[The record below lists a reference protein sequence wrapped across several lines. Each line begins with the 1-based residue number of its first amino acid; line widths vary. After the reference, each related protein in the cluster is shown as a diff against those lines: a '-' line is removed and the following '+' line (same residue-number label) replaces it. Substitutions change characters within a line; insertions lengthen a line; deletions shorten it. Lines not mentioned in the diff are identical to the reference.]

1 MRYEPGSIEG
11 KWQQAWAKSEV
22 FKTPEVLS
30 ELKKKPKFYV
40 LDMFPYPSGS
50 GLHVGHP
57 EGYTATDVVARM
69 KRMQGFNVLHPMGW
83 DAFGLPAERAAERDN
98 IHPAIITA
106 ENISNFKRQ
115 INTLGFSYDWN
126 REISTTDPQYYRFTQ
141 WIFLKLYEKD
151 LAYLAEVAVN
161 WCPALSTVLANEE
174 VKDGRYV
181 ETGDLVEK
189 RVMRQWMLRITAYGD
204 RLLEDLA
211 DVDWPEGVKEM
222 QRNWIGKSEGLI
234 FRSPVKDSNLTLET
248 FSAHFETFK
257 ADTFVTIAP
266 DHPLLP
272 ELLEGVS
279 NKEEILKFCEK
290 LIAQRAQAGREDDK
304 EVEGIFTGR
313 YTIDPVGNG
322 ELPIW
327 VANFVLKDYG
337 TGIVKCSAHD
347 ERDFRFAK
355 KYGIPLKAV
364 LFPKDAALADQVRSF
379 ETCYTDMTH
388 GVLSEPAEFAG
399 KASGECRE
407 AIIAYCEEHKLASR
421 KTSYKL
427 RDWLFSRQRYWGE
440 PFPILHAEDGS
451 VIPMLEKDLPLTLPM
466 IDAYKPTDDGRPPLA
481 RASSD
486 WLYVTL
492 PDGRKAVRE
501 TNTMPQWAGSC
512 WYYLR
517 YIDAHNDKE
526 LCSKELENY
535 WMPVDLYIGGVEHAV
550 LHLLYARFWH
560 KVLYDCGVVHTKEP
574 FQKLF
579 NQGMILAQSYQDA
592 QGKYYYPQDIEVR
605 DGKNFAK
612 STGRE
617 VKTQVEKMSK
627 SRYNVVNPDDVI
639 DAYGADAMRLY
650 ELFMGP
656 LEQVKMWQM
665 AGVEGVYRFLQRAW
679 RLLIDEETG
688 ALSATLVA
696 QEKEPIAVTRSLH
709 KTVKKVTEDTLDLK
723 FNTAISQMMIFVNE
737 AMAARAVGLD
747 SARAFLR
754 ILSPFAPHIAEEL
767 WSRLSQAGFVCQA
780 EWPSYDA
787 ALCEDDE
794 IVIVVQVN
802 GKRRDEL
809 RVSKTATQEVI
820 QNQALE
826 LELIKKFMN
835 GQPAKKI
842 IVVPSRLVNIVV

>member
-1 MRYEPGSIEG
+1 MRYDPNAIET
-11 KWQQAWAKSEV
+11 KWQAAWAKAQV
-22 FKTPEVLS
+22 FKTPTDLNELS
-30 ELKKKPKFYV
+30 QKPKFYV
-40 LDMFPYPSGS
+40 LDMFPYPSGA

-57 EGYTATDVVARM
+57 EGYTATDVVARL

-106 ENISNFKRQ
+106 ENEANFKRQ
-115 INTLGFSYDWN
+115 INRLGFSYDWD
-126 REISTTDPQYYRFTQ
+126 REISTTDPKYYKFTQ

-189 RVMRQWMLRITAYGD
+189 RIMRQWMLRITAYAD
-204 RLLEDLA
+204 RLLEDLD

-222 QRNWIGKSEGLI
+222 QRNWIGKSEGLV
-234 FRSPVKDSNLTLET
+234 FRFPIKGLDLTLEA

-257 ADTFVTIAP
+257 SDSFITIAP

-272 ELLEGVS
+272 TLLEGLPQRQEV
-279 NKEEILKFCEK
+279 LDYCEG
-290 LIAQRAQAGREDDK
+290 LIKKREASRDDNK

-313 YTIDPVGNG
+313 YALDPAGNG

-337 TGIVKCSAHD
+337 TGIVKCNAHD

-355 KYGIPLKAV
+355 KYDIPLKAV
-364 LFPKDAALADQVRSF
+364 LFPKDEVEAAKVRSF
-379 ETCYTDMTH
+379 DVCYTDHTN
-388 GVLSEPAEFAG
+388 GILSEPAEFAG
-399 KASGECRE
+399 KVAGASRE
-407 AIIAYCEEHKLASR
+407 GIIAYCEMQNLAVR

-451 VIPMLEKDLPLTLPM
+451 VIPMLEHDLPLTLPM

-481 RASSD
+481 RASKD
-486 WLYVTL
+486 WLNVVL

-517 YIDAHNDKE
+517 YIDPHNDQV

-574 FQKLF
+574 FLKLF
-579 NQGMILAQSYQDA
+579 NQGMILGQSYQDA
-592 QGKYYYPQDIEVR
+592 QGKYYYPHDIETK
-605 DGKNFAK
+605 DGKLSAK

-627 SRYNVVNPDDVI
+627 SRYNVVNPDEVI

-679 RLLIDEETG
+679 RLLIDEESG
-688 ALSATLVA
+688 RVSATVVA
-696 QEKEPIAVTRSLH
+696 QADEPHAITRALH
-709 KTVKKVTEDTLDLK
+709 KTIKKVTQDTLDLK

-737 AMAARAVGLD
+737 AMAAKAIGRD
-747 SARAFLR
+747 SALSFIR
-754 ILSPFAPHIAEEL
+754 ILAPYAPHIAEEL
-767 WSRLSQAGFVCQA
+767 WARLGERGFLCQST
-780 EWPSYDA
+780 WPTFDP

-794 IVIVVQVN
+794 VTIVVQVN
-802 GKRRDEL
+802 GKRREEM
-809 RVSKTATQEVI
+809 RVSKTASSEEI
-820 QNQALE
+820 QKQALE
-826 LELIKKFMN
+826 NETVKKFMN
-835 GQPAKKI
+835 NLPPKKI
-842 IVVPSRLVNIVV
+842 IVVPSKLVNIVV

>member
-1 MRYEPGSIEG
+1 MRYDPNAIET
-11 KWQQAWAKSEV
+11 KWQSAWALAQV
-22 FKTPEVLS
+22 FKTPTDLDD
-30 ELKKKPKFYV
+30 LKLKPKYYV
-40 LDMFPYPSGS
+40 LDMFPYPSGA

-57 EGYTATDVVARM
+57 EGYTATDVVARL

-115 INTLGFSYDWN
+115 INRLGFSYDWD
-126 REISTTDPQYYRFTQ
+126 REISTTDPKYYKFTQ

-151 LAYLAEVAVN
+151 LAYLAEVPVN
-161 WCPALSTVLANEE
+161 WCPALGTVLANEE

-181 ETGDLVEK
+181 ETGDIVEK
-189 RVMRQWMLRITAYGD
+189 RIMRQWMLRITAYAD

-222 QRNWIGKSEGLI
+222 QRNWIGKSEGLV
-234 FRSPVKDSNLTLET
+234 FRFAVKGLDLKLEA
-248 FSAHFETFK
+248 FSAHFETFRS
-257 ADTFVTIAP
+257 DSFITIAP

-272 ELLEGVS
+272 TLLEGLPQRQEVL
-279 NKEEILKFCEK
+279 NFCDR
-290 LIAQRAQAGREDDK
+290 LIKKREASRDDDK

-313 YTIDPVGNG
+313 YTLDPASDG

-337 TGIVKCSAHD
+337 TGIVKCNAHD

-364 LFPKDAALADQVRSF
+364 LFPKDPVEAEKVRNF
-379 ETCYTDMTH
+379 EVCYTDH
-388 GVLSEPAEFAG
+388 DNGILSEPAEFAG
-399 KASGECRE
+399 KAAGECRE
-407 AIIAYCEEHKLASR
+407 AIIDYCETHNLASR

-451 VIPMLEKDLPLTLPM
+451 VIPMLEQDLPLTLPM

-481 RASSD
+481 RASKD
-486 WLYVTL
+486 WLNVVL

-517 YIDAHNDKE
+517 YIDPHNE
-526 LCSKELENY
+526 NVLCSKELEDY

-574 FQKLF
+574 FHKLF
-579 NQGMILAQSYQDA
+579 NQGMILGQSYQDA
-592 QGKYYYPQDIEVR
+592 QGKYYYPQDIETR
-605 DGKNFAK
+605 DGKSVAK

-679 RLLIDEETG
+679 RLLIDEESG
-688 ALSATLVA
+688 AVSATVVS
-696 QEKEPIAVTRSLH
+696 QSEEPNSVTRALH
-709 KTVKKVTEDTLDLK
+709 KTIKKVTQDTAELK

-737 AMAARAVGLD
+737 AMAAKAIGRD
-747 SARAFLR
+747 SALSFIR
-754 ILSPFAPHIAEEL
+754 ILSPYAPHIAEEL
-767 WSRLSQAGFVCQA
+767 WSRLKAEGFVCQSN
-780 EWPSYDA
+780 WPSFDPG
-787 ALCEDDE
+787 LCEEDE
-794 IVIVVQVN
+794 ITIVVQVN
-802 GKRRDEL
+802 GKRREEM
-809 RVSKTATQEVI
+809 RVSKAASSEEI
-820 QNQALE
+820 QKQALE
-826 LELIKKFMN
+826 NETVKKFMN
-835 GQPAKKI
+835 NLPPKKV
-842 IVVPSRLVNIVV
+842 IVVPSKLVNIVV

>member
-1 MRYEPGSIEG
+1 MRYDPNAIED
-11 KWQQAWAKSEV
+11 KWQQAWAKAEV
-22 FKTPEVLS
+22 FKTPKTLA
-30 ELKKKPKFYV
+30 ELGNKPKYYV

-106 ENISNFKRQ
+106 ENIKNFKRQ
-115 INTLGFSYDWN
+115 INRLGFSYDWD
-126 REISTTDPQYYRFTQ
+126 REISTTDPEYYKFTQ

-161 WCPALSTVLANEE
+161 WCPALGTVLANEE

-189 RVMRQWMLRITAYGD
+189 RIMRQWMLRITAYAE
-204 RLLEDLA
+204 RLLEDLK

-222 QRNWIGKSEGLI
+222 QRNWIGKSEGLL
-234 FRSPVKDSNLTLET
+234 FRSPVKDTDITIET
-248 FSAHFETFK
+248 FSAHFESFK

-272 ELLEGVS
+272 SLLEGLPNRQEV
-279 NKEEILKFCEK
+279 LDFCEK
-290 LIAQRAQAGREDDK
+290 MLKKRDEAGREEDK

-313 YTIDPVGNG
+313 YTVDPVGNG

-355 KYGIPLKAV
+355 KYNIPLKAV
-364 LFPKDAALADQVRSF
+364 LFPSEPAEAEKVRNF
-379 ETCYTDMTH
+379 ELCYTDMQN
-388 GVLSEPAEFAG
+388 GVLSEPVEFAG
-399 KASGECRE
+399 KKSGEVSA
-407 AIIAYCEEHKLASR
+407 AIIDYCVANNLAHK

-440 PFPILHAEDGS
+440 PFPILHATDGS
-451 VIPMLEKDLPLTLPM
+451 VIALKPEDLPITLPM
-466 IDAYKPTDDGRPPLA
+466 IDAFKPTEDGRPPLA
-481 RASSD
+481 RAATD
-486 WLYVTL
+486 WLNVTL
-492 PDGRKAVRE
+492 TDGRKAVRE

-517 YIDAHNDKE
+517 YIDPHNDKSVV
-526 LCSKELENY
+526 SKELENY

-579 NQGMILAQSYQDA
+579 NQGMILAQSYQDE
-592 QGKYYYPQDIEVR
+592 QGKYYYPTDIDQKGSEH
-605 DGKNFAK
+605 FAK
-612 STGRE
+612 STGRK

-639 DAYGADAMRLY
+639 DSYGADAMRLY

-679 RLLIDEETG
+679 RLLIDEESG
-688 ALSATLVA
+688 KLSSFIVN
-696 QEKEPIAVTRSLH
+696 QSDEPLAITKALH
-709 KTVKKVTEDTLDLK
+709 KTIKKVTQDTLDLK

-737 AMAARAVGLD
+737 AMAAKAIGRD
-747 SARAFLR
+747 SAAMFLR
-754 ILSPFAPHIAEEL
+754 ILAPFAPHATEEL
-767 WSRLSQAGFVCQA
+767 WSLIGAQGFVCQSA
-780 EWPSYDA
+780 WPSFDE

-794 IVIVVQVN
+794 VIIVVQVN
-802 GKRRDEL
+802 GKRREEI
-809 RVSKTATQEVI
+809 RVAKSATQEAV
-820 QNQALE
+820 QKQALE
-826 LELIKKFMN
+826 LETVKKFMN
-835 GQPAKKI
+835 GLEPKKI
-842 IVVPSRLVNIVV
+842 VVVPGRLVNIVV